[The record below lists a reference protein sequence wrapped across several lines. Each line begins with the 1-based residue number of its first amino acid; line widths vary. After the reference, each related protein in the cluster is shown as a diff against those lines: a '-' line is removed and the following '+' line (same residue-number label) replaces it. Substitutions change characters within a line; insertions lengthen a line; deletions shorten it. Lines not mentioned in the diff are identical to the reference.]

1 MSGNVSEYDNIPT
14 IRIKK
19 KTQRVDVITG
29 FAFNIIRDTLRE
41 AWDCGDTERI
51 NVPYVTRVSKTE
63 LYNFFPQNPGL
74 VFAKQTDWP
83 YLIR

>member
-41 AWDCGDTERI
+41 AWDPE
-51 NVPYVTRVSKTE
+51 NE
-63 LYNFFPQNPGL
+63 
-74 VFAKQTDWP
+74 QTDHLMVINRRRP
-83 YLIR
+83 LTPETPNAAIPRELTFPT